1 MICFFLIL
9 WEEEEG
15 GVLKDGV
22 SQVMV
27 VNVKV
32 SSLRQLK
39 RNRLDGGWRLPI
51 KARVKAGVREP

>member
-1 MICFFLIL
+1 MFFFLSL
-9 WEEEEG
+9 WEEGEEG

-27 VNVKV
+27 VKAKV

-51 KARVKAGVREP
+51 EARVKAGVKES

>member
-1 MICFFLIL
+1 MFFFIL

-51 KARVKAGVREP
+51 EARVKAGVREP

>member
-1 MICFFLIL
+1 LICFFSSL

-15 GVLKDGV
+15 GDLKDGV

-27 VNVKV
+27 VKVKV

-39 RNRLDGGWRLPI
+39 KNRLDGGWRLPI
-51 KARVKAGVREP
+51 EARVKAGVREP

>member
-1 MICFFLIL
+1 MFFFTL

-15 GVLKDGV
+15 GALKDGV

-27 VNVKV
+27 VKVKV

-51 KARVKAGVREP
+51 EARVKAGVREP

>member
-1 MICFFLIL
+1 MFFLIL

-51 KARVKAGVREP
+51 EARVKAGVREP

>member
-1 MICFFLIL
+1 LICFFFSL

-15 GVLKDGV
+15 GDLKDGV

-27 VNVKV
+27 VKVKV

-51 KARVKAGVREP
+51 EARVKAGVREP

>member
-1 MICFFLIL
+1 MFFFIL

-15 GVLKDGV
+15 GALKDGV

-27 VNVKV
+27 VKVKV

-51 KARVKAGVREP
+51 EARVKAGVREP

>member
-1 MICFFLIL
+1 MLFFFL
-9 WEEEEG
+9 WEEEDG
-15 GVLKDGV
+15 GALKDGV

-27 VNVKV
+27 VKVKV

-51 KARVKAGVREP
+51 EARVEAGVKEP

>member
-1 MICFFLIL
+1 MFFFIL

-51 KARVKAGVREP
+51 EARVKAGVMEP

>member
-1 MICFFLIL
+1 MICFLIL

-15 GVLKDGV
+15 GALKDGV

-27 VNVKV
+27 VKVKV

-51 KARVKAGVREP
+51 EARVKAGVREP